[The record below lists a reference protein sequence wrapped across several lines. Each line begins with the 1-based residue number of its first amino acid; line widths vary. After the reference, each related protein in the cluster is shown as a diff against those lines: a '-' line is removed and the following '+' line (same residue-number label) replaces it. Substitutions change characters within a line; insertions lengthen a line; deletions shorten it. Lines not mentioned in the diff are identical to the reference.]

1 VYDAFEIPLRIDRVV
16 RGARTTVETLNDDPE
31 LSIRKFDP
39 NLRNNRAEIVVNR

>member
-1 VYDAFEIPLRIDRVV
+1 MV

-39 NLRNNRAEIVVNR
+39 NLRNNKAEVVVNR